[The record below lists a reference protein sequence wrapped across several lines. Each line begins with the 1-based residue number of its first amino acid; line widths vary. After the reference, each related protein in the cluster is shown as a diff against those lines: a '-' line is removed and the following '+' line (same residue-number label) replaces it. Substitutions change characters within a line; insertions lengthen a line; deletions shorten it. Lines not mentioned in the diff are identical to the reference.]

1 MSELLSK
8 TTGDVNIRWKL
19 LAGAS
24 ALALMVQTAWA
35 ENACAEDAEKPMVWL
50 ELGGQLSR
58 IESGQ
63 EDFSPEIMNGRP
75 AIFDPS
81 QKFERPSRY
90 TFEELGSIS
99 IAPASTGWVFNASV
113 RYGRSK
119 SNKHVQQ
126 QTNPEPFYKYNPTG
140 YRVTLFP
147 VAQKFAETTAR
158 NTEQHLVV
166 DFSAGKDVGLGLFG
180 KGATSVIS
188 AGVRFAQFTSQT
200 NISLKSDPDWHFAT
214 KYNTFFH
221 TMTNGQPFHSNIAT
235 LRAERSFRGV
245 GPSVSWKSSMP
256 LSGGGDATLAMD
268 WGVNAAILFGRQKA
282 QTHHQSTIRS
292 LPESGPMA
300 LHGNNAVPHTVSGF
314 PVTIDHT
321 RSRSITVP
329 NIGGFAGLSYR
340 YDSAKLSF
348 GYRAD
353 FFFGAMDGGID
364 TGKTYDRNFYGP
376 YATVSIGL
384 GG

>member
-8 TTGDVNIRWKL
+8 TTGDGKVRWKL

-24 ALALMVQTAWA
+24 ALALTVQATWT
-35 ENACAEDAEKPMVWL
+35 ENACAEDVERPTVWF
-50 ELGGQLSR
+50 ELGGQLSGM
-58 IESGQ
+58 EGGQ
-63 EDFSPEIMNGRP
+63 EDFSPEMMNGRP
-75 AIFDPS
+75 AIFYPS
-81 QKFERPSRY
+81 QKFERPARY
-90 TFEELGSIS
+90 AFEETGSIS
-99 IAPASTGWVFNASV
+99 IDPARTDWVFNASV

-119 SNKHVQQ
+119 SNKHLQQ
-126 QTNPEPFYKYNPTG
+126 QTNPDPFYKYNPSG
-140 YRVTLFP
+140 YKITLFP
-147 VAQKFAETTAR
+147 VAQRFAETTAH
-158 NTEQHLVV
+158 NSEQHLVL

-180 KGATSVIS
+180 NGATSVIS

-256 LSGGGDATLAMD
+256 LSGGNSATLAVD

-282 QTHHQSTIRS
+282 HTYHQSTIRS
-292 LPESGPMA
+292 LPENGPMA
-300 LHGNNAVPHTVSGF
+300 LNGNNAVPHTVPGF
-314 PVTIDHT
+314 PVTSDHT

-329 NIGGFAGLSYR
+329 NIGGFAGVSFKYPN
-340 YDSAKLSF
+340 AKVSL

-364 TGKTYDRNFYGP
+364 ARKTYDRNFYGP
-376 YATVSIGL
+376 FATVSVGL